1 MDTSSK
7 SAQFFIVTGA
17 FLGWFSVVLQFY
29 LIIINREASVPETI
43 IRYFSFFTILT
54 NLLITVC
61 FTVLLCNPLLS
72 WGRFF
77 SSSSTLTAFAVYIA
91 IVGLVYNGILR
102 FLWSP
107 QGVQQFVDE
116 LLHLVNPLWFLL
128 FWIFFVPK
136 SRLKWNNVFFWLLY
150 PLVYIIFILIR
161 GSVSGFYP
169 YPFINVNNLGY
180 PGVLVNCLVLFLGF
194 LLISLLF
201 IWIGKR
207 WRK

>member
-61 FTVLLCNPLLS
+61 FTVLLCNPLSS

-77 SSSSTLTAFAVYIA
+77 SLPSTLTSLAVYIV
-91 IVGLVYNGILR
+91 IVGLVCNGILR
-102 FLWSP
+102 FLW
-107 QGVQQFVDE
+107 
-116 LLHLVNPLWFLL
+116 
-128 FWIFFVPK
+128 
-136 SRLKWNNVFFWLLY
+136 
-150 PLVYIIFILIR
+150 
-161 GSVSGFYP
+161 
-169 YPFINVNNLGY
+169 
-180 PGVLVNCLVLFLGF
+180 
-194 LLISLLF
+194 
-201 IWIGKR
+201 
-207 WRK
+207 

>member
-7 SAQFFIVTGA
+7 SAKFFIVTGA

-61 FTVLLCNPLLS
+61 FTVLLCNPLSS

-77 SSSSTLTAFAVYIA
+77 SSPSTLTAFAVYIA

-116 LLHLVNPLWFLL
+116 LLHFVNPLWFLL

-136 SRLKWNNVFFWLLY
+136 SRLKWKNVFFWLLY
-150 PLVYIIFILIR
+150 PLFYIIFILVR

-169 YPFINVNNLGY
+169 YPFVNVNNLGY
-180 PGVLVNCLVLFLGF
+180 PGVFVNCLVLFLGF

-201 IWIGKR
+201 VWIGKR

>member
-61 FTVLLCNPLLS
+61 FTFLLCNPLSS

-77 SSSSTLTAFAVYIA
+77 SNPSTLTAFAVYIA

-136 SRLKWNNVFFWLLY
+136 SRLKWKNVFFWLLY
-150 PLVYIIFILIR
+150 PLFYLIFILIR

>member
-17 FLGWFSVVLQFY
+17 FLGWFSVLLQFY

-61 FTVLLCNPLLS
+61 FTILLCNPLSS
-72 WGRFF
+72 WDRFF
-77 SSSSTLTAFAVYIA
+77 SSPSTLTAFAVYIA

-136 SRLKWNNVFFWLLY
+136 SRLKWKNVFFWLLY
-150 PLVYIIFILIR
+150 PLFYLIFILIR

-201 IWIGKR
+201 VWIGKR

>member
-61 FTVLLCNPLLS
+61 FTVLLCNPLSS

-77 SSSSTLTAFAVYIA
+77 SLPSTLTSLAVYIV

-116 LLHLVNPLWFLL
+116 LLHFVNPLWFLL

-136 SRLKWNNVFFWLLY
+136 SRLKWKNVFFWLLY
-150 PLVYIIFILIR
+150 PLFYIIFILVR

-169 YPFINVNNLGY
+169 YPFVNVNNLGY
-180 PGVLVNCLVLFLGF
+180 PGVFVNCLVLFLGF

-201 IWIGKR
+201 VWIGKR